1 MQRTLLPHHASSG
14 SRAASR
20 RARQPLRGALLGGL
34 LVLLGALLIGGATPF
49 AQQYLPDW
57 LRSLSNSIGGWTAP
71 VFLLVWLSRAR
82 PVWAAVL
89 GVVAFL
95 ALVEGYGI
103 VSTWRGHYF
112 ATGFSSIWSLIG
124 LVTGPVIGVAASFAR
139 QGRPLWRVLGMAVP
153 AAVLLGEGV
162 WALRHVADTNSP
174 VYWTL
179 EIVAAVALMAV
190 ALLRTR
196 LRWPAATAAVVIWL
210 AGAATFVAALDAAFT
225 F

>member
-1 MQRTLLPHHASSG
+1 M
-14 SRAASR
+14 
-20 RARQPLRGALLGGL
+20 
-34 LVLLGALLIGGATPF
+34 IGGVTPF

-103 VSTWRGHYF
+103 VSTWRGNYF

-124 LVTGPVIGVAASFAR
+124 LVSGPVIGIAASLAR
-139 QGRPLWRVLGMAVP
+139 HGRPLWRVLGMAVP

-162 WALRHVADTNSP
+162 WALQHLTDTTSP
-174 VYWTL
+174 VYWAL
-179 EIVAAVALMAV
+179 EIVAAVALMVV

-196 LRWPAATAAVVIWL
+196 LRWPTAVAAVATWL
-210 AGAATFVAALDAAFT
+210 VGSAIFVAAVDAALT
-225 F
+225 S